1 MLSVQISHYDC
12 YGIFHNNQIIV
23 HLLYI
28 FNTLFYEVDLFLGK
42 GSVFSGYEIVKWLV
56 KNIAGVTSEE
66 DAERIGQIM
75 LDKGAIFHS
84 EGSR

>member
-1 MLSVQISHYDC
+1 M
-12 YGIFHNNQIIV
+12 
-23 HLLYI
+23 
-28 FNTLFYEVDLFLGK
+28 DLFLGK